1 MLDKKKI
8 KLMSR
13 MAAYDKK
20 NAGPDLKIS
29 SYYKKDY
36 VSLNTLISILWITF
50 GYIIG
55 AALYV
60 LCNVEFLL
68 ENLTITKLLLMGA
81 IAVGIY
87 FILLI
92 IYGVCASSFYGAK
105 HHKAKLRAKR
115 YYRDLARLARV
126 DHTSMIHP
134 K

>member
-8 KLMSR
+8 RLMSR

-20 NAGPDLKIS
+20 NARQDLKIS

-36 VSLNTLISILWITF
+36 VSLNTLISILWITL

-55 AALYV
+55 AILYV
-60 LCNVEFLL
+60 LCNVEFLI

-87 FILLI
+87 LILLI
-92 IYGVCASSFYGAK
+92 IYCVCSISFYSSK

-115 YYRDLARLARV
+115 YHRDLSRLARMGR
-126 DHTSMIHP
+126 TSE
-134 K
+134 